1 MPVFLAA
8 PLFLCGAAAEK
19 ILDAKLKL
27 YEKIKDGTFALM
39 TGGVIARKLHLN
51 QKQTNALYKMLDSLC
66 AEKDILRDSSFRYGT
81 KEQFCAVT
89 GTLTGHERGFGFVVR
104 DDGGDDLFIPRRAMN
119 NALHGDRVLALP
131 VGGKAGDEGEIL
143 KVLSHG
149 MTEVVGTF
157 HTAGRGNGVL
167 RPDERKF
174 SEDIRVPF
182 SASKDCKNNQKA
194 VAQLT
199 SAAGCPPVGK
209 IVEILGASGDFL
221 VEEQA
226 LIRAR
231 NLREEFPESV
241 VRAAEEQARRP
252 VSDFTGRVDLTQE
265 LIITVD
271 GEDTRD
277 IDDAIS
283 VRMENGKYYL
293 GVHIADVSHY
303 VKPNSVI
310 DKEAYARGTSVYFPD
325 RVLPMLP
332 VPLSNGICS
341 LNEGELRYA
350 LSCFMTVS
358 QTGKVLERSFAPSVI
373 RSRHRMTY
381 TEITAIY
388 EDDSKTRKKYPDL
401 IEFVDTAIALT
412 KILKRAREDKGGV
425 ALDVKEAKILYENGK
440 VSIPDYDRSISH
452 EMIEQF
458 MVLANESVAT
468 LMHEAEMP
476 FVYRIH
482 ERPSPDKARDFALF
496 LNDLGIGARYNPEE
510 VKPSDYRKVLL
521 SVRDLPVSPIVSRV
535 MLRSMM
541 KAAYSP
547 ENMGHFGLAS
557 DCYCHF
563 TSPIRRYPDLTVHR
577 ILKGFLRDREETKKN
592 YAETVK
598 HASVQSSA
606 TEKNAESAERD
617 VDALYI
623 VKYMSDK
630 IGEEYDAVISGV
642 TSFGVFAELK
652 NTVEGLIPI
661 ETLPDDSYDYHAEKF
676 LLRGTRNSFRL
687 GDEIRVKVASV
698 DWGSR
703 RPLFVLADAFPK
715 NFKEKRK

>member
-1 MPVFLAA
+1 M
-8 PLFLCGAAAEK
+8 
-19 ILDAKLKL
+19 DAKLKL

-39 TGGVIARKLHLN
+39 TGGTIANKLHLN
-51 QKQTNALYKMLDSLC
+51 RKQTGALYKMLDSLC
-66 AEKDILRDSSFRYGT
+66 AEKDILRDASFRYGT
-81 KEQFCAVT
+81 AEQFCAVT
-89 GTLTGHERGFGFVVR
+89 GTLTGNERGFGFVVR

-119 NALHGDRVLALP
+119 NALHGDKVIAFS
-131 VGGKAGDEGEIL
+131 VGGRAGDEGEIL

-149 MTEVVGTF
+149 LKEIVGTF
-157 HTAGRGNGVL
+157 HTSGRGDGTL

-174 SEDIRVPF
+174 SEDIRIPF
-182 SASKDCKNNQKA
+182 SVSNGCQNGQKA
-194 VAQLT
+194 VARLT
-199 SAAGCPPVGK
+199 SAAGCPPVGR
-209 IVEILGASGDFL
+209 IVEILGMSGDFL

-231 NLREEFPESV
+231 NLREEFPENV
-241 VRAAEEQARRP
+241 VCVAEEQARRP

-283 VRMENGKYYL
+283 LRQDGDKFYL

-303 VKPNSVI
+303 VKKGGEI

-332 VPLSNGICS
+332 TPLSNGICS

-358 QTGKVLERSFAPSVI
+358 QTGKVLERRFAPSVI

-388 EDDSKTRKKYPDL
+388 EGDKKTRKKYPDL
-401 IEFVDTAIALT
+401 IEFVDTAIHLT

-425 ALDVKEAKILYENGK
+425 SLDVKEAKILYENGK

-468 LMHEAEMP
+468 LMHEAQMP
-476 FVYRIH
+476 FVYRVH
-482 ERPSPDKARDFALF
+482 ERPSPDKAKDFALF
-496 LNDLGIGARYNPEE
+496 LNDLGISAKYNIED

-541 KAAYSP
+541 KASYSP

-577 ILKGFLRDREETKKN
+577 ILKGFLCDKEKTKEKFT
-592 YAETVK
+592 EFVK
-598 HASVQSSA
+598 QASVQSSA
-606 TEKNAESAERD
+606 TEKNAESAERE

-642 TSFGVFAELK
+642 TSFGIFAELK
-652 NTVEGLIPI
+652 NTVEGMIPLDV
-661 ETLPDDSYDYHAEKF
+661 LPDDGYDYRPDKF

-703 RPLFVLADAFPK
+703 RTLFVLADDFPK
-715 NFKEKRK
+715 NVKEKRK